1 MDPDNYIVYVGSNG
15 SFLKSLSANA
25 VKDTMLSSLK
35 RHLHLISIIRE
46 CHKIISMFISYA
58 TFVLLIGLES
68 NPGVIFL
75 IIKSIVSCL

>member
-1 MDPDNYIVYVGSNG
+1 MMESLVDPDNYIVYVGSNG

-46 CHKIISMFISYA
+46 CHKII
-58 TFVLLIGLES
+58 
-68 NPGVIFL
+68 
-75 IIKSIVSCL
+75 